1 MCCFGFV
8 GKRFKQNMVVTFE
21 ATSVAVNKGRQSKVS
36 SFKQLPPVLVELDVV
51 KQEQITYI

>member
-1 MCCFGFV
+1 
-8 GKRFKQNMVVTFE
+8 MVVTFE